1 MYKYVKCA
9 LLADIL
15 FVSHSNRDSE
25 LAVMPEDLLN
35 LIKRK
40 YPQIVTRLIHL
51 LSQRILGSLTSSN
64 QSMASILRGRHH

>member
-1 MYKYVKCA
+1 MGIACISFFY
-9 LLADIL
+9 
-15 FVSHSNRDSE
+15 RDSE

-51 LSQRILGSLTSSN
+51 LSQRILGSLASTK
-64 QSMASILRGRHH
+64 QSVASILQGN